1 MNQRLP
7 ALMFPDAW
15 RKPTYRVRERKQA
28 HRRTKKGI
36 VTSEF
41 LDPTVP
47 ELRSILAHCGSD
59 WFLSFTTEVL

>member
-15 RKPTYRVRERKQA
+15 RKPTCRVRERKQA
-28 HRRTKKGI
+28 PRRTKKGM

-41 LDPTVP
+41 LDPAVP
-47 ELRSILAHCGSD
+47 ELRSILAHCGFD
-59 WFLSFTTEVL
+59 WFLSFTTKVL